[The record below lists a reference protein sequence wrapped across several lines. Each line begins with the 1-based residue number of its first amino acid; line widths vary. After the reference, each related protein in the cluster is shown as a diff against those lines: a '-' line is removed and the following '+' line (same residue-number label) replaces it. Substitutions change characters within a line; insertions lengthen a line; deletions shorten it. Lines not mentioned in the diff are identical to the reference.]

1 MLLRIRRASWAALA
15 TFYAALS
22 AADTSAQKPEFS
34 PGQVWTFQLDTTEP
48 AATLTVLEVETLEGV
63 GEVVFISVSATRMP
77 SGIVKNLHFPMARE
91 ALERSVV
98 SLLRMDE
105 VTFDPRQYETWKRLS
120 GYVYT
125 TSVSEAMAFVR
136 KSEGSGER
144 PNKSLERTRE
154 G

>member
-1 MLLRIRRASWAALA
+1 MLSQNRRASWAALA

-48 AATLTVLEVETLEGV
+48 PATLTVLKVATLEEG

-77 SGIVKNLHFPMARE
+77 SGVVKNLHFPMARD

-98 SLLRMDE
+98 SLVRTDE
-105 VTFDPRQYETWKRLS
+105 VTFDLRQYETWKRLS
-120 GYVYT
+120 GYLYT
-125 TSVSEAMAFVR
+125 TSVSEAMEFVR
-136 KSEGSGER
+136 ES
-144 PNKSLERTRE
+144 ERTP
-154 G
+154 